1 MFTCQVCIQVD
12 QGPPLL
18 RNNLLG
24 TLLRD
29 STSIGLYDIQPTMV
43 GNDEVEP
50 SFLER
55 AVLPG
60 VTGVVGATQSSDK
73 GAITSFSWHPT
84 QENRLLNISLSGS
97 DCKRHLK
104 RKEGFT
110 WVFP

>member
-1 MFTCQVCIQVD
+1 MSF
-12 QGPPLL
+12 

-60 VTGVVGATQSSDK
+60 VTGVAEGMQLSST

-84 QENRLLNISLSGS
+84 HENRLLNINLSGTV
-97 DCKRHLK
+97 LII
-104 RKEGFT
+104 
-110 WVFP
+110 